1 MADRVRPDR
10 VRCPECGEL
19 VDRRQFLKQA
29 AGTAL
34 AAGCAVHAL
43 RPQPTV
49 AAGPKR
55 SGESLVKEL
64 YRSLTKEQRELLV
77 LPWDDPR
84 RHKVAPNWEIV
95 DLPIADALN
104 KEQQRLV
111 VEIIKSIT
119 SEDGFERFMRQMKDD
134 WGGLSRYTC
143 AIFGDPESGKFEWEL
158 TGRHVTMRCDGNS
171 VEGKAFGGPLVYG
184 HAPQFNEKPG
194 HPGNVFWYQAVRA
207 NQVFQAL
214 DPKQRKRALLPK
226 APPETAVQL
235 RGPDAKRPGIPV
247 AELSDDQKQ
256 LVREVVHDILLP
268 YREEDR
274 QEALAIIESGG
285 GIDALHIAF
294 YQQGDIGNDGV
305 WDIWRI
311 EGPTAVFHFR
321 GAPHIHAYINVGQR

>member
-1 MADRVRPDR
+1 MLRRNGPETT
-10 VRCPECGEL
+10 RCPECGEL
-19 VDRRQFLKQA
+19 VDRRQFLRQA
-29 AGTAL
+29 VTVTA
-34 AAGCAVHAL
+34 AAGCLLHAPRVA
-43 RPQPTV
+43 RP
-49 AAGPKR
+49 AEAK

-64 YRSLTKEQRELLV
+64 YRSLNKEQREILV

-95 DLPIADALN
+95 DLPISDVLN

-111 VEIIKSIT
+111 LEIIRSIT

-134 WGGLSRYTC
+134 WGGLGRYTC

-184 HAPQFNEKPG
+184 HAPQFTEKPG

-214 DPKQRKRALLPK
+214 DGKQRAKALLEK

-235 RGPDAKRPGIPV
+235 RGPDAPRPGIPV
-247 AELSDDQKQ
+247 AELSPDQKA
-256 LVREVVHDILLP
+256 LVREVIHDILLP
-268 YREEDR
+268 YRESDR
-274 QEALAIIESGG
+274 QEALAIIEAGG
-285 GIDALHIAF
+285 GLDALHIAF
-294 YQQGDIGNDGV
+294 YKQGDLGNDQV

-321 GAPHIHAYINVGQR
+321 GAPHIHAYINVATK